1 MKFTLA
7 WLKEHLETEA
17 PVAEIGRALTMLGL
31 EVEAIDDRAA
41 ALAPFTV
48 AYVVSAEPH
57 PQADRLRVCR
67 VDTGG
72 EVLQVVCGA
81 PNARTGMKG
90 VFARSGTTIPRTGLL
105 LKKSIIRGVES
116 NGMLCS
122 AYEMGISDD
131 HEGIIDLPA
140 DAPVGKPFAE
150 LMGLQDPVFDI
161 KALAN
166 RPDCQSV
173 RGIARDLAAAGI
185 GRLKPLDVRAVPG
198 RFPSPVHWRRDFPA
212 DAMDACPLVVGRY
225 FRNVRN
231 GPSPKW
237 LQDRLTAIGL
247 RPISAL
253 VDITNLLT
261 YDLGRPLHAY
271 DADKIHG
278 GELVI
283 RFARPGESFLALN
296 GKSYALEP
304 DMVAIGDAEGVDD
317 LAGIMGGERT
327 SCSESTTNMFL
338 EAAIFDPVR
347 VAATG
352 RRLGLTSDA
361 RYRFER
367 GLDQTSPFWG
377 TEIATR
383 LVLELCGGEAS
394 EITVEGAET
403 AWRRQIPLRLARVAA
418 LGGVAV
424 PVMDKR
430 RILGDL
436 GFEVSPTSSGG
447 EGDVW
452 QVTPPPWRGDIEGE
466 ADLVEEILRV
476 HGYDNIPVV
485 PLVSPTALPVPA
497 VTPAQRRVSQAKRFL
512 ATRGLTEAVTF
523 SFLQGK
529 QAELFG
535 GGQAAL
541 RLVNPISADLDVMRP
556 TPLPNLIAAAGRN
569 ADRGLP
575 DQALF
580 EVGPAYADASPKGQ
594 SLIAAG
600 IRVGQSGPRHWRE
613 RARPVDAYDV
623 KADAVALLAACGL
636 PVENLQQAADAP
648 SWYHPGR
655 SATLRIGP
663 MLLARFGE
671 IHPAVL
677 QAMDVRGPIAAFEVI
692 LSAVPLP
699 KARKTATRALA
710 KLAAF
715 QPVERDFAFLVDDA
729 VPADKLVR
737 AARGVDKALIADV
750 QVFDVYRGEGVGA
763 GRKSVAIA
771 VRLQPAE
778 ATLTEAEIEAVAGR
792 IVAAVTQAT
801 GAELRK

>member
-7 WLKEHLETEA
+7 WLKDHLETEA
-17 PVAEIGRALTMLGL
+17 PAAEIGRALTMLGL
-31 EVEAIDDRAA
+31 EVEGIDDRAA

-48 AYVVSAEPH
+48 AHVVSAEPH

-67 VDTGG
+67 VDTGS
-72 EVLQVVCGA
+72 EVVQVVCGA

-90 VFARSGTTIPRTGLL
+90 VFARSGTVIPRTGLL
-105 LKKSIIRGVES
+105 LKKSTIRGVES

-150 LMGLQDPVFDI
+150 LLGLQDPVFDV
-161 KALAN
+161 KATPN
-166 RPDCQSV
+166 RPDCLGV
-173 RGIARDLAAAGI
+173 RGIARDLAAAGV
-185 GRLKPLDVRAVPG
+185 GRLKPLDASPVPG
-198 RFPSPVHWRRDFPA
+198 GFESPVRWRRDFPA

-237 LQDRLTAIGL
+237 LQDRLIAIGL

-253 VDITNLLT
+253 VDITNLMT

-283 RFARPGESFLALN
+283 RFARAGESFLALN
-296 GKSYALEP
+296 GKTYALEP
-304 DMVAIGDAEGVDD
+304 DMIGLGDADGIDD

-327 SCSESTTNMFL
+327 SCHDGTTNMFL
-338 EAAIFDPVR
+338 EAAIFDPIR

-352 RRLGLTSDA
+352 RKLGLTSDA

-367 GLDQTSPFWG
+367 GLDQTGPFWG

-394 EITVEGAET
+394 ELVVEGAET

-424 PVMDKR
+424 PALDKR

-436 GFEVSPTSSGG
+436 GFEVSG
-447 EGDVW
+447 EGDTW
-452 QVTPPPWRGDIEGE
+452 QVMPPPWRGDVEGE
-466 ADLVEEILRV
+466 ADLVEEVLRV

-485 PLVSPTALPVPA
+485 PLASPTALPVPA
-497 VTPAQRRVSQAKRFL
+497 VTPAQRRVSQMKRLL

-523 SFLQGK
+523 SFLPGK
-529 QAELFG
+529 QARLFG
-535 GGQAAL
+535 GGQAEL
-541 RLVNPISADLDVMRP
+541 ELVNPISADLDVMRP

-569 ADRGLP
+569 ADRGIA

-580 EVGPAYADASPKGQ
+580 EVGPAYADATPKGQ
-594 SLIAAG
+594 SLIACG

-613 RARPVDAYDV
+613 RARAVDAYDV
-623 KADAVALLAACGL
+623 KADALALLAACGL
-636 PVENLQQAADAP
+636 PVENLQQVADAP
-648 SWYHPGR
+648 GWYHPGR
-655 SATLRIGP
+655 SASLRIGP
-663 MLLARFGE
+663 MGLVRFGE

-710 KLAAF
+710 RLAAF
-715 QPVERDFAFLVDDA
+715 QPVERDFAFLVDET
-729 VPADKLVR
+729 VPAEKLVR
-737 AARGVDKALIADV
+737 AARGVDKALITDV

-763 GRKSVAIA
+763 GRKSVALA
-771 VRLQPAE
+771 VRLQPAQ

-792 IVAAVTQAT
+792 IVAAVAEAT